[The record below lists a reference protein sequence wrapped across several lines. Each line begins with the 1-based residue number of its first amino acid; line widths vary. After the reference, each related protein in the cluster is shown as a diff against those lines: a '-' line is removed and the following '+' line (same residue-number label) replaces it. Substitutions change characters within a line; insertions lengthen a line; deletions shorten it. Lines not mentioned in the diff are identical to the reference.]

1 MLPYIFTQED
11 KYFLL
16 NQGELRRRGAM
27 TGVDNSLA
35 KMDERKAMRH
45 LAEAIRS
52 DRN

>member
-1 MLPYIFTQED
+1 MLPLISTQED

-16 NQGELRRRGAM
+16 AQRELRRRGAM
-27 TGVDNSLA
+27 TGVGNSPA
-35 KMDERKAMRH
+35 NMDERKAMRH